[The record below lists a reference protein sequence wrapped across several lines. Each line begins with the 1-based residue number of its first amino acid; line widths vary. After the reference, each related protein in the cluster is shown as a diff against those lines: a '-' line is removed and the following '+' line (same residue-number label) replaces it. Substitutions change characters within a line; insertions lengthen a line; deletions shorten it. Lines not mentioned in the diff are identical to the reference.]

1 MDMGKFG
8 RWAILSAAIASFA
21 SGTVANAAVIES
33 FESGAFDPAW
43 VAHGVSHGSVS
54 TSFAHDGIYGG
65 NTGGTWY
72 YRTDAAAALAVGDT
86 LSAWVNV
93 QSGGRFY
100 LGFGADASGASSFDL
115 APNSSQLLFQ
125 NNNGYGFAT
134 VTSTPFSFS
143 HSWYLATVTFGT
155 SGSVVGS
162 IYAADGITLL
172 DSLTAVGLDHG
183 ATGGV
188 AVREFSGNYFDT
200 VSVSSVPEPTSF
212 LLMGVGLLGLVAL
225 RRRSAI

>member
-1 MDMGKFG
+1 M
-8 RWAILSAAIASFA
+8 SSAIASFA
-21 SGTVANAAVIES
+21 GGTVANAAVIES

-43 VAHGVSHGSVS
+43 VGSHGSVR

-65 NTGGTWY
+65 DTGNAWY

-93 QSGGRFY
+93 HSGGRFY

-115 APNSSQLLFQ
+115 APNTSQLLFQ
-125 NNNGYGFAT
+125 NNDGYGFST
-134 VTSTPFSFS
+134 VTSTPYRFIPG
-143 HSWYLATVTFGT
+143 WYLATVTFGT

-172 DSLTAVGLDHG
+172 DSLTATGLHHG
-183 ATGGV
+183 VTGGV
-188 AVREFSGNYFDT
+188 AVRDFGGNYFDT

-212 LLMGVGLLGLVAL
+212 VLMGSGLLGLVAL
-225 RRRSAI
+225 RRRAAA